1 MLGLPNYLDQI
12 MKTLA
17 ERLRYAMEVLPPK
30 KIKGVDL
37 ARAVGVKPPS
47 VSDWLSG
54 KSKTME
60 GENLIKAS
68 RFLGVSAS
76 WLASG
81 TGQPKPNKPENADIS
96 LNNTV
101 PISARMA
108 PVLSWVQAGV
118 FTNVQSVDLSQI
130 EEWLPL
136 PDECTNCFYLKV
148 QGISNQPEFLE
159 GDYIL
164 VDPDVYYSDMQSGDM
179 IVIRRF
185 EDATFKK
192 LVIETDGTK
201 YLQALNPNF
210 QPNIIPVDEHCH
222 FVGQVI
228 DCMRYTYRAK
238 RRSRPS

>member
-1 MLGLPNYLDQI
+1 

-68 RFLGVSAS
+68 KFLGVSAS

-81 TGQPKPNKPENADIS
+81 SGQPSPKKSENADICLS
-96 LNNTV
+96 NTV

-118 FTNVQSVDLSQI
+118 FTNVQSVDLTQI

-179 IVIRRF
+179 IVVRRF

-201 YLQALNPNF
+201 YLQALNPHF